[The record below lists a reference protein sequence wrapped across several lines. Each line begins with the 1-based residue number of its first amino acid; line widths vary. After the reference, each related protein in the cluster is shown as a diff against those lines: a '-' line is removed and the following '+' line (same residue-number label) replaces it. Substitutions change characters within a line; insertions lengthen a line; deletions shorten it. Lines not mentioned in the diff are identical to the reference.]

1 MKLENVLR
9 LSYHV
14 ITIKSWQISIYISKY
29 IYILFKVFFNHYN
42 DGTNV
47 TAKSSRKKSLK
58 SNLGVENALLDT
70 EKRTLKK
77 IKKRI

>member
-1 MKLENVLR
+1 M
-9 LSYHV
+9 
-14 ITIKSWQISIYISKY
+14 YIY

-70 EKRTLKK
+70 EKRTLKR

>member
-1 MKLENVLR
+1 M
-9 LSYHV
+9 
-14 ITIKSWQISIYISKY
+14 Y
-29 IYILFKVFFNHYN
+29 IYIYIFNHYN

-70 EKRTLKK
+70 EKRTLKR
-77 IKKRI
+77 IKKIT